1 MASVSIN
8 YKLITKIQK
17 LAKLFK
23 KPECKIFF
31 DEVKGRHRHKLT
43 DRNDHSERFP
53 TFFNGEDIS
62 GHAELRLLSK
72 SLKHKGIRAEL
83 HGVIEKYGNLKKT
96 KSILNMNQDICGPE
110 EVTKDKI
117 SLEFNFQNVKMPYES
132 YKGDYASVRY
142 FIKII
147 IISTVKNT
155 EYEKEFAVVN
165 PHNSSILQKNDE
177 PIKMQVG
184 MKNKLSLAIYF
195 QHKNYNCRGTLKGF
209 IAFNYLN
216 INLKFMEV
224 QIVRREVIFG
234 DKKCE
239 PAYVAR
245 YELIDGVPNKNE
257 KIPIRFFLKSYNLTP
272 TYPNI
277 DNIFFVK
284 YYLNLVIADDNDNRY
299 FKQKEICLFRLFKEK
314 RNVYNNNNQ
323 NNNYMNQYND
333 FEENDEIFITEPIYE
348 EDFYIE
354 NKEFQNYEG
363 EDDNN
368 PNQNDEFYNDIKG
381 MNPILPSNN
390 NSIQDQK
397 RDEYKQDNYDL
408 LVMYMNNN
416 FQNNGRE
423 NSEKNNYDD
432 FENMN
437 NNNRKNNKINNK
449 NNNKFNNINNNNQ
462 FNKNKSNNNNY
473 NRPKNNNI
481 NKAKNEI
488 IINNNPSNYHSIK
501 TNNSKNSDDENNMFE
516 EEEQEDMDLTNQNT
530 NNISNNN
537 NIINNNNNIDIN
549 INYNNSNSNSKFN
562 NYKNDFNKNENEN
575 NIKNEE
581 DDMNKN
587 EIENKKEVHHS
598 HRSNLM
604 QARISTED
612 DFNDILNSLDT
623 NKKKDDLKKNI
634 FG

>member
-8 YKLITKIQK
+8 YILIPKIQK

-165 PHNSSILQKNDE
+165 PHNSSILQKSDE

-501 TNNSKNSDDENNMFE
+501 TNNSKNSYDENNMFE

-530 NNISNNN
+530 NNIINNN
-537 NIINNNNNIDIN
+537 SIINNNNNIDIN

>member
-8 YKLITKIQK
+8 YILIPLIQK

-354 NKEFQNYEG
+354 NKEFQNYDG

-368 PNQNDEFYNDIKG
+368 TNQNDEFYNDIKG

-501 TNNSKNSDDENNMFE
+501 TNNSKNSYDENNMFE
-516 EEEQEDMDLTNQNT
+516 EGEQEDMDLTNQNT
-530 NNISNNN
+530 N

>member
-155 EYEKEFAVVN
+155 EYEK
-165 PHNSSILQKNDE
+165 QKNDE

-501 TNNSKNSDDENNMFE
+501 TNNSKNSYDENNMFE
-516 EEEQEDMDLTNQNT
+516 EGEQEDMDLTNQNT
-530 NNISNNN
+530 N

>member
-1 MASVSIN
+1 M
-8 YKLITKIQK
+8 
-17 LAKLFK
+17 
-23 KPECKIFF
+23 
-31 DEVKGRHRHKLT
+31 KGRHRHKLT

-96 KSILNMNQDICGPE
+96 KSILNMDQDICGPE

-354 NKEFQNYEG
+354 NKEFQNYDG

-368 PNQNDEFYNDIKG
+368 TNQNDEFYNDIKG

-501 TNNSKNSDDENNMFE
+501 TNNSKNSYDENNMFE

-530 NNISNNN
+530 N

>member
-8 YKLITKIQK
+8 YILIPLIQK

-96 KSILNMNQDICGPE
+96 KSILNMDQDICGPE

-354 NKEFQNYEG
+354 NKEFQNYDG

-368 PNQNDEFYNDIKG
+368 TNQNDEFYNDIKG

-501 TNNSKNSDDENNMFE
+501 TNNSKNSYDENNMFE

-530 NNISNNN
+530 N